1 MRHRRSGSIVWVA
14 LWVAVLTGGAIPAGR
29 QATSLDHYS
38 FEDERASRWK
48 LPGRLSEVSGL
59 AVDDRDRLFAHQ
71 DERGIVYE
79 IDVTEGRVVREFSLG
94 RRPVRGDFEGIAV
107 VGDRLFMV
115 VSGGRLY
122 EFAEGEDDGWV
133 DYNTYGMGLDPRC
146 DVEGLA
152 YEPSD
157 RTLLLLCKQA
167 GRREGR
173 DYVVI
178 YRWSLES
185 RSLAEPQS
193 LLIPLESF
201 TDRIRGKSF
210 HPSGIERHPITGNY
224 FILAARE
231 GAIAEVNPAGEVLS
245 VRDLPKKLHRKS
257 EGIAINSRLELFIAD
272 EGDGRQARLS
282 RYIPQ

>member
-1 MRHRRSGSIVWVA
+1 MWIA
-14 LWVAVLTGGAIPAGR
+14 LCVAVLTGGAVSAGR
-29 QATSLDHYS
+29 QIASLDSYD

-59 AVDDRDRLFAHQ
+59 AVDDNDRLFAHE

-79 IDVTEGRVVREFSLG
+79 IDVTEGRVVKEFSLG

-107 VGDRLFMV
+107 AGDRLFMV

-133 DYNTYGMGLDPRC
+133 DYNTYGTGLDPRSE
-146 DVEGLA
+146 VEGLA

-167 GRREGR
+167 GRRKGR

-178 YRWSLES
+178 YRWSLDS

-201 TDRIRGKSF
+201 TDRIEGRSF
-210 HPSGIERHPITGNY
+210 HPSGIDRHPITGNY

-231 GAIAEVNPAGEVLS
+231 GAIAEISPTGEVLS
-245 VRDLPKKLHRKS
+245 VRDLPKKLHRKA

-272 EGDGRQARLS
+272 EGDGRPGRLS
-282 RYIPQ
+282 RYMPQ